1 MDSFVPKVLEYKR
14 QRVPTTA
21 MLNDDSP
28 PTKRRCAS
36 PDHAPSVTVCAN
48 PVNNDKLTKLDAKWR
63 AVARFLVE
71 RASNETRHVTNQRVE
86 QIARQHGLKSAQHL
100 RRLVKRGLCCGLTRR
115 PGSGRITSVSTPAV
129 TRFVLKQIVQ
139 HEGDISLDDLT
150 RLVRERFGVGCR
162 SSISA
167 IVRKLHFRQVFRR
180 VVPFITKKQQADR
193 LEWCRAAISGQGH
206 HVHNNRTVRIFIDEK
221 WFYGTR
227 LKKRVFTRPGFKT
240 KLIALASKTH
250 ISKVMFLAGVAEPNE
265 ERAFD
270 GQVGIW
276 PLVEQTIAARDQRHF
291 NKGDSKH
298 VLVSMTKERFVAMVK
313 EKVCVAALK
322 KVGHWAN
329 KIIIQMDSAGGHG
342 GGRKDIAG
350 TTLAELTEWA
360 NARPLPKI
368 LRDALPTRRPAPE
381 FVFVAQPARSPD
393 LNLLDLG
400 AWNSI
405 NAIVPEVSH
414 ALSAGAPIEQIIAN
428 VKRAWE
434 QWNSLKKVEI
444 TYGNSTTDL
453 AISPRIPWRKP
464 LSRPSLQLNMQLRKI
479 VGTRFPKEISRSSR
493 NIPHVSDNTFL
504 CLMC

>member
-1 MDSFVPKVLEYKR
+1 VDSFVPKVLEYKR

-86 QIARQHGLKSAQHL
+86 QIARQHGLKSAHHL

-115 PGSGRITSVSTPAV
+115 PGSGRITSVSTPTV

-342 GGRKDIAG
+342 GGRKKLQAPHWRSSQNGRMHVPCRRYFG
-350 TTLAELTEWA
+350 TLFPRGGLRQNLCSLHNQRDRQISTYSTLARGTA
-360 NARPLPKI
+360 STPLCQ
-368 LRDALPTRRPAPE
+368 RCRMRC
-381 FVFVAQPARSPD
+381 
-393 LNLLDLG
+393 
-400 AWNSI
+400 
-405 NAIVPEVSH
+405 
-414 ALSAGAPIEQIIAN
+414 
-428 VKRAWE
+428 
-434 QWNSLKKVEI
+434 
-444 TYGNSTTDL
+444 
-453 AISPRIPWRKP
+453 
-464 LSRPSLQLNMQLRKI
+464 LQER
-479 VGTRFPKEISRSSR
+479 RSSKSL
-493 NIPHVSDNTFL
+493 P
-504 CLMC
+504 M